1 MKIHQEEESMKW
13 RSGVLLALAFALS
26 VSVVP
31 LHAQT
36 SAATKST
43 IHPWY
48 DISQEVRISGTVS
61 VVEKTPARGTE
72 AIVGSHLIVETSAGK
87 VNASLGRYALKGKS
101 PLSLSSGQ
109 QVQML
114 GVMKT
119 VRDQQVFVARV
130 IQVSGHQY
138 TIRTE
143 HGLAT
148 AGIAHGKPSTGT
160 NGGTL

>member
-1 MKIHQEEESMKW
+1 MKW
-13 RSGVLLALAFALS
+13 RSGVLLAVAFALC

-36 SAATKST
+36 SDVSTKTANRS
-43 IHPWY
+43 WY
-48 DISQEVRISGTVS
+48 DMSQEVRVSGTVS

-72 AIVGSHLIVETSAGK
+72 AMIGSHLIVETSAGK
-87 VNASLGRYALKGKS
+87 VDASLGRYALKGKS

-119 VRDQQVFVARV
+119 IKDQQVFVARV
-130 IQVSGHQY
+130 IQVNGHQY
-138 TIRTE
+138 TIRNE
-143 HGLAT
+143 HGFAY
-148 AGIAHGKPSTGT
+148 AAIAHGQANSGT
-160 NGGTL
+160 KGGTL